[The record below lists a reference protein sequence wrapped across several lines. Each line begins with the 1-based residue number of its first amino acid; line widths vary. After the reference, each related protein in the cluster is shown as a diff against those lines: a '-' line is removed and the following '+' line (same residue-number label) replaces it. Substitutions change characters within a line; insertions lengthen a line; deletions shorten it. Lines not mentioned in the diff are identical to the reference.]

1 MEPARKSLTPAPI
14 VDPDGRVPFPMV
26 LSTEQAA
33 KRLSLSKKTL
43 EKFRVVG
50 NGPKFRKLS
59 GAVRYV
65 ESDLL
70 DWLEICSRSSTSDR
84 GRRIKKAV
92 ARV

>member
-1 MEPARKSLTPAPI
+1 MEQARTSLPTEH
-14 VDPDGRVPFPMV
+14 FPTV

-43 EKFRVVG
+43 EKLRVVG
-50 NGPKFRKLS
+50 NGPKFRKLA

-65 ESDLL
+65 ESDLIN
-70 DWLEICSRSSTSDR
+70 WLEVCSRTSTSDR
-84 GRRIKKAV
+84 GRQTKKAV